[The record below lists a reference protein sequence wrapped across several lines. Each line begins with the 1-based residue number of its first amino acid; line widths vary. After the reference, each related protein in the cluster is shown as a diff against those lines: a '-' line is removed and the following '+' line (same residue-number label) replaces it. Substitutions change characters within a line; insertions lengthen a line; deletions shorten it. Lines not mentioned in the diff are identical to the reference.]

1 MSRREILGNYAVLAL
16 GVITFATTVFAVW
29 QHFSPLPY
37 GDSWDG
43 SIGFYMRAAQDPWH
57 AFFEQHN
64 EHRLTFS
71 RLIFFA
77 DIRYFGGRN
86 VFSLISNLVLAGALA
101 AAFFRITVHYRPTL
115 SRQTRFGLAG
125 AILVFA
131 FSWMQRENFAWGFQS
146 QWFAVYLFALL
157 AFHSIDR
164 TAEADA
170 GDKPAKRLGW
180 LTAALVS
187 AWFAAYSM
195 SSGVLV
201 FPALIVQALY
211 ARLKPRQ
218 LLAIVIVT
226 VAVWFAYFIDWHKP
240 GSSGNLLTGVREH
253 PLAAIRYVLLYLGS
267 PAFQIRTG
275 LAGAYVAGILVLAAL
290 AANCFRLLRASAGR
304 PQGVALLVFALFIAG
319 NALLTAS
326 GRLWFGVETALASR
340 YTTASLMGW
349 LALIL
354 FAALNSRTPEQLR
367 RAVFVAALATLAVA
381 SGQRFFVRADRDE
394 TYARFV
400 AGLALRAH
408 VYDPEIIRPVYP
420 FPDALPNIARQA
432 EAEHLSIFAPDQPDY
447 LVPPSQINASLP
459 CAGSIDDISATTTP
473 GTYRATGWIYDQADK
488 RTPRAIVVTD
498 ATGTTLGTGVI
509 GAERGDVRN
518 IFGRSARYSG
528 WTAFFKA
535 PASGGIRVDG
545 QTAAGAYCAL
555 QAEKPMPAA
564 LPAAAAVQ

>member
-1 MSRREILGNYAVLAL
+1 MSRREALGHYAIFAL
-16 GVITFATTVFAVW
+16 GVITLGTTVFAVW

-43 SIGFYMRAAQDPWH
+43 AIGSYMRAAQDSWH
-57 AFFEQHN
+57 VLFAQHN
-64 EHRLTFS
+64 EHRLAFS

-86 VFSLISNLVLAGALA
+86 VFSLVSNLVLAGALA
-101 AAFFRITVHYRPTL
+101 TAFFRITLHYRPTL

-131 FSWMQRENFAWGFQS
+131 FSWMQKENFTWGFQN

-164 TAEADA
+164 VAEANGSDERA
-170 GDKPAKRLGW
+170 RRLGW

-201 FPALIVQALY
+201 LPALIVQALY
-211 ARLKPRQ
+211 VRLKPRE
-218 LLAIVIVT
+218 LLAIVVVT
-226 VAVWFAYFIDWHKP
+226 VAVWVAYFIDWHTP
-240 GSSGNLLTGVREH
+240 GSSGNLIDGVREH
-253 PLAAIRYVLLYLGS
+253 PIAAVRYVLLYLGS

-275 LAGAYVAGILVLAAL
+275 LGGAYVTGILVLAAL
-290 AANCFRLLRASAGR
+290 AANCFRLLRPGADR
-304 PQGVALLVFALFIAG
+304 PQGVALLVFALFIVG

-326 GRLWFGVETALASR
+326 GRLWFGLETALASR

-349 LALIL
+349 LALII
-354 FAALNSRTPEQLR
+354 FAALNSRAPQQLK

-381 SGQRFFVRADRDE
+381 SGQRFVARADRDE

-420 FPDALPNIARQA
+420 FPDVLPTTARAA
-432 EAEHLSIFAPDQPDY
+432 EAAQLSIFAPDQPDY
-447 LVPPSQINASLP
+447 LVPPNQLNPSLP
-459 CAGSIDDISATTTP
+459 CDGSIDEISGTTTP
-473 GTYRATGWIYDQADK
+473 GIYRATGWIYDPADGGAPQAV
-488 RTPRAIVVTD
+488 VVTD
-498 ATGTTLGTGVI
+498 AAGATLGTGVT
-509 GAERGDVRN
+509 GRERDDVRK
-518 IFGRSARYSG
+518 ILGRSARYSG
-528 WTAFFKA
+528 WTAFFRA
-535 PASGGIRVDG
+535 PANGGIRVHG

-555 QAEKPMPAA
+555 KAEKPMPTAA
-564 LPAAAAVQ
+564 TVQ